1 MIRRTV
7 FIAAAAAAMA
17 IVPTAA
23 FGYGA
28 PDYTTTV
35 STSSP
40 TVGQPFTFTVHGPA
54 GAQVTLTIT
63 SNPAS
68 IASSSITIAGTKS
81 LTKTTDASGVATFS
95 VTLATAGTYSLVGTD
110 TASGAVLSTQSVTT
124 AAAGSSAALAMTGA
138 DPLPMLLGAGGLL
151 VLGAGGVVV
160 AKRRKTAA

>member
-7 FIAAAAAAMA
+7 FIAAAAAALA

-28 PDYTTTV
+28 TDYTTTV
-35 STSSP
+35 SVPAP
-40 TVGQPFTFTVHGPA
+40 TVGQSFTFTVHGPA

-68 IASSSITIAGTKS
+68 IADSAITIAGTKS
-81 LTKTTDASGVATFS
+81 LIKTTNASGVATFT
-95 VTLATAGTYSLVGTD
+95 VTLATAGTYALVATD
-110 TASGAVLSTQSVTT
+110 TASGAAISTQSVTT
-124 AAAGSSAALAMTGA
+124 AAAGSSATLAMTGA
-138 DPLPMLLGAGGLL
+138 DPLPMLLSAGGLF

-160 AKRRKTAA
+160 AKRRKTA